1 MSNIMATLESAVT
14 GAVASSL
21 ANIAVYPLDLAK
33 TLVQTQLKEE
43 HIIKSSSSTAGKLQA
58 VPDKKE
64 KNDVFTE
71 KPGLKYENS
80 IDCIVKVFKERG
92 VSGLYRGV
100 STSVLGNFIQSF
112 CYFFWYTFVR
122 RYYFRV
128 KSSKAKKLGQTGR
141 IGFNTLEELAL
152 GIVAGA
158 TSQLF
163 TNPISI
169 ISTRQQTAEGTSESV
184 ALTSIVKQI
193 YKEHQGDITGFWKGL
208 KVSLVLCINPSI
220 TFASYQKL
228 KTFLFSA
235 EELIGGKND
244 ELNAFQN
251 FVLGVLSKMI
261 STLMTQPLI
270 IAKAS
275 LQKTGS
281 KFRSFQQVISY
292 LYQNEGLLSLWKGI
306 KPQLAKGIM
315 VQGLLF
321 MFKGELTKLLHR
333 AIFLQSNVFL
343 RKHPIAI

>member
-1 MSNIMATLESAVT
+1 MATLESAIT

-43 HIIKSSSSTAGKLQA
+43 HITKSSHNVAGKSQNGS
-58 VPDKKE
+58 DKK
-64 KNDVFTE
+64 KRKDVITKE
-71 KPGLKYENS
+71 AELKYKNS

-92 VSGLYRGV
+92 ISGLYRGM

-122 RYYFRV
+122 RYYFKV
-128 KSSKAKKLGQTGR
+128 KSSRAKKLGQTGR
-141 IGFNTLEELAL
+141 IGFSTIEELAL
-152 GIVAGA
+152 GVVAGA

-163 TNPISI
+163 TNPISV
-169 ISTRQQTAEGTSESV
+169 ISTRQQTAEGTNESA
-184 ALTSIVKQI
+184 ALTSVIKQI
-193 YKEHQGDITGFWKGL
+193 YKEHQGNITGFWKGL

-228 KTFLFSA
+228 KAFLFSS
-235 EELIGGKND
+235 EELFGGKND
-244 ELNAFQN
+244 ELSALQN
-251 FVLGVLSKMI
+251 FILGVLSKMI
-261 STLMTQPLI
+261 STLITQPLI

-275 LQKTGS
+275 LQRTGS

-292 LYQNEGLLSLWKGI
+292 LYENEGLLALWKGI
-306 KPQLAKGIM
+306 RPQLAKGIM

-321 MFKGELTKLLHR
+321 MFKGELTKFLHR

-343 RKHPIAI
+343 RRRLSGM

>member
-1 MSNIMATLESAVT
+1 MATLESAIT

-43 HIIKSSSSTAGKLQA
+43 HTKKSSGNVTDKPQNDSNN
-58 VPDKKE
+58 KKE
-64 KNDVFTE
+64 KGVFME
-71 KPGLKYENS
+71 KSELKYKDS

-92 VSGLYRGV
+92 ISGLYRGM
-100 STSVLGNFIQSF
+100 STSILANFIQSF

-128 KSSKAKKLGQTGR
+128 KSSRAKKLGQTGR
-141 IGFNTLEELAL
+141 TSFSTLEELAL
-152 GIVAGA
+152 GVVAGA

-169 ISTRQQTAEGTSESV
+169 VSTRQQTAEGTNES
-184 ALTSIVKQI
+184 ASLTSVIKQI

-228 KTFLFSA
+228 KTFLFST
-235 EELIGGKND
+235 EELIGGKNA
-244 ELNAFQN
+244 ELGALQN
-251 FVLGVLSKMI
+251 FILGVLSKMI
-261 STLMTQPLI
+261 STLFTQPLI
-270 IAKAS
+270 VAKAS
-275 LQKTGS
+275 LQRTGS
-281 KFRSFQQVISY
+281 KFRSFQQVVCY
-292 LYQNEGLLSLWKGI
+292 LYQHEGLLALWKGI
-306 KPQLAKGIM
+306 RPQLAKGII

-321 MFKGELTKLLHR
+321 MFKGELTKILHR

-343 RKHPIAI
+343 RKRSIAI